1 MPSMSEKEDLEL
13 EALQRQLDD
22 AFETTRPRRGFED
35 ELWLRIQARRPW
47 WNRLRDA
54 ASAFAGS
61 IWEAPA
67 VPLGVVAVLLI
78 VVVVVGVLSSALRPN
93 VESPSSLSEGA
104 GSRYQGDQA
113 YFGRLPSP
121 QLHPGLVDHARS
133 PAAAQGPSQ
142 PEFLGAA
149 DLYFGP
155 ANLTWAGTFSS
166 NTIAAPVYRYVEPSA
181 DQSKALLGPLASAS
195 GMTVSISSS
204 APELP
209 REPVWT
215 AVASGAAVPAGSD
228 PGVRANTFLAAHNL
242 LPTWP
247 DEVSV
252 QAVGGQARVQFLRG
266 FSLPDGGVA
275 YLVNWNGERY
285 GIEVDISGGR
295 LVATG
300 PLALGLDEASYRL
313 ISNEKA
319 AQLAVSSAPASSAA
333 IQPVPTIRLDRVE
346 LVYALAISGGQGYYE
361 PAYLFS
367 GSFQYSGHT
376 FVKRVLVPLVDPS
389 LRSS

>member
-1 MPSMSEKEDLEL
+1 MPSMSDNEDLEL

-35 ELWLRIQARRPW
+35 ELWLRMQARRPW

-78 VVVVVGVLSSALRPN
+78 LVVGVGVLSSALRPN
-93 VESPSSLSEGA
+93 VESPTSLSQGA

-113 YFGRLPSP
+113 SFGRLPSP

-166 NTIAAPVYRYVEPSA
+166 NTVAAPVYRSVEPSA
-181 DQSKALLGPLASAS
+181 DQSKSLVGPLASAS

-215 AVASGAAVPAGSD
+215 VVASGAAVPPGSD

>member
-1 MPSMSEKEDLEL
+1 MPSMNEKEDLEL

-35 ELWLRIQARRPW
+35 ELWLRMQARRPW

-78 VVVVVGVLSSALRPN
+78 VVVGVGVLSSALRPN
-93 VESPSSLSEGA
+93 VESPTSLSEGA

-166 NTIAAPVYRYVEPSA
+166 NTVAAPVYRYVEPSA
-181 DQSKALLGPLASAS
+181 DQSKALVGPLASAS

-215 AVASGAAVPAGSD
+215 VVAGGAAVPAGSD
-228 PGVRANTFLAAHNL
+228 PGARANTFLAAHNL

-285 GIEVDISGGR
+285 GIEVDISDSR

-300 PLALGLDEASYRL
+300 PLPLGLDEASYRL
-313 ISNEKA
+313 IPNEKA

-333 IQPVPTIRLDRVE
+333 IQPVPTIMLDKVG

>member
-35 ELWLRIQARRPW
+35 ELWLRMQARRPW

-67 VPLGVVAVLLI
+67 VPLGVVAVLQI
-78 VVVVVGVLSSALRPN
+78 VVVEIGVLSSARRPN
-93 VESPSSLSEGA
+93 VESPTSISEGA
-104 GSRYQGDQA
+104 GTRYQGDQA

-181 DQSKALLGPLASAS
+181 DQSKSLVGPLASAS

-215 AVASGAAVPAGSD
+215 VVASGAAVPAGSD

-300 PLALGLDEASYRL
+300 PLPLGLDEASYRL

-333 IQPVPTIRLDRVE
+333 IQPVPTIRLDRVQR
-346 LVYALAISGGQGYYE
+346 VYALAISGRQGYYE

-376 FVKRVLVPLVDPS
+376 FVKRVMVPLVDPT
-389 LRSS
+389 LRSA

>member
-1 MPSMSEKEDLEL
+1 MSEKEDLEL

-35 ELWLRIQARRPW
+35 ELWLRMQARRPW

-54 ASAFAGS
+54 ASAFVGGV
-61 IWEAPA
+61 WEAPA

-78 VVVVVGVLSSALRPN
+78 AVVGIGVLNSALRPN
-93 VESPSSLSEGA
+93 VASPTSQSQGA
-104 GSRYQGDQA
+104 GGRYEGDQA

-121 QLHPGLVDHARS
+121 QLHPGLVDPSQSRS
-133 PAAAQGPSQ
+133 VPQGPSQ
-142 PEFLGAA
+142 PAFQGAA

-155 ANLTWAGTFSS
+155 ANLTWSGTFSS
-166 NTIAAPVYRYVEPSA
+166 SNTVAAPVYRYVEPSTA
-181 DQSKALLGPLASAS
+181 QSKALLGPIPSAS
-195 GMTVSISSS
+195 GMTLNISAS

-215 AVASGAAVPAGSD
+215 VVASGAAVPSGSD
-228 PGVRANTFLAAHNL
+228 PGVTANTFLAAHNL

-247 DEVSV
+247 DEVMV

-285 GIEVDISGGR
+285 GIEVDINNSH

-300 PLALGLDEASYRL
+300 PLPLGLDEASYRL
-313 ISNEKA
+313 ISNERA
-319 AQLAVSSAPASSAA
+319 TQLALSSAPASTAS
-333 IQPVPTIRLDRVE
+333 IQPVPAIRLDKVE
-346 LVYALAISGGQGYYE
+346 LTYALAISGGQGYYE

-367 GSFQYSGHT
+367 GTFQYSGHT

>member
-1 MPSMSEKEDLEL
+1 MHSMSEKEDLEL

-35 ELWLRIQARRPW
+35 ELWLRMQARRPW

-78 VVVVVGVLSSALRPN
+78 VVVGVGVLSSALRPN
-93 VESPSSLSEGA
+93 VESPTSLPEGA

-166 NTIAAPVYRYVEPSA
+166 NTVAAPVYRYVEPSA
-181 DQSKALLGPLASAS
+181 DQSKALVGPLASAS

-215 AVASGAAVPAGSD
+215 VVA
-228 PGVRANTFLAAHNL
+228 
-242 LPTWP
+242 
-247 DEVSV
+247 
-252 QAVGGQARVQFLRG
+252 GGDFSEHSSEGFLRRQPIPARHRQTWG
-266 FSLPDGGVA
+266 
-275 YLVNWNGERY
+275 Y
-285 GIEVDISGGR
+285 GHRRDIVPTR
-295 LVATG
+295 TG
-300 PLALGLDEASYRL
+300 PGYRH
-313 ISNEKA
+313 SC
-319 AQLAVSSAPASSAA
+319 Q
-333 IQPVPTIRLDRVE
+333 
-346 LVYALAISGGQGYYE
+346 
-361 PAYLFS
+361 
-367 GSFQYSGHT
+367 
-376 FVKRVLVPLVDPS
+376 KRRKLL
-389 LRSS
+389 LRHI

>member
-35 ELWLRIQARRPW
+35 ELWLRMQARRPW
-47 WNRLRDA
+47 WSRLRDA
-54 ASAFAGS
+54 ASALVGS
-61 IWEAPA
+61 ISEAPA
-67 VPLGVVAVLLI
+67 VPLGVVAVLL
-78 VVVVVGVLSSALRPN
+78 VVVVGVGVLSNALRPN
-93 VESPSSLSEGA
+93 VSSPTSLSEGA

-166 NTIAAPVYRYVEPSA
+166 NTVAAPVYRYVEPSA
-181 DQSKALLGPLASAS
+181 DQSKALVGPLASAS

-215 AVASGAAVPAGSD
+215 VVASGAAVPSGSD
-228 PGVRANTFLAAHNL
+228 PGVTANTFLAAHNL

-285 GIEVDISGGR
+285 GIEVDISGSR

-300 PLALGLDEASYRL
+300 PLPLGLDEASYRL

-333 IQPVPTIRLDRVE
+333 IQPVPTIRLDKVE

>member
-1 MPSMSEKEDLEL
+1 MPSMSDNEDLEL

-35 ELWLRIQARRPW
+35 ELWLRMQARRPW

-78 VVVVVGVLSSALRPN
+78 LVVGVGVLSSALRPN
-93 VESPSSLSEGA
+93 VESPTSLSEGA

-166 NTIAAPVYRYVEPSA
+166 STVAAPVYRYVEPSA
-181 DQSKALLGPLASAS
+181 DQSKSLVGPLASAS

-215 AVASGAAVPAGSD
+215 VVASGAAVPSGSD
-228 PGVRANTFLAAHNL
+228 AGVTANTFLAAHNL

-275 YLVNWNGERY
+275 YIVNWNGERY

-346 LVYALAISGGQGYYE
+346 LVYALAISAGQGYYE